1 MIPALRPGRAGASAP
16 RRSGQMRAL
25 AQHGRETTTMDLTK
39 YDAAKQA
46 VAACLSIDE
55 CKDWKD
61 KAAALAAY
69 ARLARDE
76 ELENNARR
84 IRARATRRIGELLL
98 GIEDNKRGRHNSIRT
113 GGGMN

>member
-1 MIPALRPGRAGASAP
+1 M
-16 RRSGQMRAL
+16 
-25 AQHGRETTTMDLTK
+25 ELTK

-46 VAACLSIDE
+46 VAACVSIDE
-55 CKDWKD
+55 CRDWKD

-98 GIEDNKRGRHNSIRT
+98 GIEDNKRGRHNSIRI
-113 GGGMN
+113 GGGMKFKDTRTGRDRSRTQSPRQVHRHSGCSDTRRRI